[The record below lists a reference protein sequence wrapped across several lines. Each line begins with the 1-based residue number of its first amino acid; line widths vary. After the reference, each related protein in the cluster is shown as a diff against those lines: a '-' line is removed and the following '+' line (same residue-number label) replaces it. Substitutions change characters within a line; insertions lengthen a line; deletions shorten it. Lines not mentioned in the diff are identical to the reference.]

1 MIINSIKA
9 LSNKER
15 INLPYQEMLLQPAK
29 KRVTNFEEV
38 PIGYTDQQ
46 AREEAMRCLQ
56 CRKPACVKAC
66 PVAIDIPAFIK
77 LIENGNPA
85 DAAKKIRE
93 TNFLP
98 AACGRV
104 CPQDK
109 QCQAV
114 CVVGRKNHPVGIGD
128 LERYA
133 ADYER
138 QHKTLQLPDIPA
150 ATGKKVAIIGS
161 GPAGLSAAYELRL
174 KGHEAVVFEAFHR
187 AGGVLVY
194 GIPRFRLPLDIID
207 EDIKNLENIG
217 VQFVYN
223 MIIGKVLS
231 LDDLLKTEGFDAVF
245 VGTGAGLPRI
255 LNVPGTNANGVYSAN
270 EYLTRIYLMEADTF
284 PKHSTP
290 LYQGK
295 KVGVI
300 GAGNTAMDVMRTAK
314 RLGAEVTC
322 YYRRSIDE
330 APART
335 EELKHAQQEFL
346 RWKWLSNPVEFIT
359 DENNFVKQIKCEKM
373 ILSDPDESGRRR
385 PVSTGEYFI
394 EDCDT
399 VIMSLGC
406 AVNPII
412 PSTNKDV
419 RVNKWGIIMVDE
431 ETCQTSKPG
440 VFAGGDAI
448 TGGSTVILAM
458 GQAKLAAASIHSY
471 ISGQLK
477 AKPNVPTD
485 PEYYVKEWNLSAVN
499 GKNGKE
505 VLVH

>member
-1 MIINSIKA
+1 MENSLRA

-15 INLPYQEMLLQPAK
+15 INLPHQEMPLRSPEN
-29 KRVTNFEEV
+29 RVTNFEEV
-38 PIGYTDQQ
+38 PLGYTDEQ

-56 CRKPACVKAC
+56 CRKPACVGAC
-66 PVAIDIPAFIK
+66 PVGIDIPAFIK
-77 LIENGNPA
+77 LIEKGETTE
-85 DAAKKIRE
+85 AAKKIRE

-138 QHKTLQLPDIPA
+138 KNNTLELPDIAPS
-150 ATGKKVAIIGS
+150 TGKRVAIIGS
-161 GPAGLSAAYELRL
+161 GPAGLSAAYELRI
-174 KGHEAVVFEAFHR
+174 KGHEVVVFEAFHR
-187 AGGVLVY
+187 AGGVMVY

-207 EDIKNLENIG
+207 DDIRHLENLGI
-217 VQFVYN
+217 QFVYN

-231 LDDLLKTEGFDAVF
+231 LDDLLKEEGFDAVF

-270 EYLTRIYLMEADTF
+270 EYLTRIYLMDADKF
-284 PKHSTP
+284 PQHSTP

-322 YYRRSIDE
+322 YYRRSVEE
-330 APART
+330 APARS
-335 EELKHAQQEFL
+335 EELKHAQQEFIN
-346 RWKWLSNPVEFIT
+346 WKWLSNPVEFIT
-359 DENNFVKQIKCEKM
+359 DEDNFVKQIKCEKM
-373 ILSDPDESGRRR
+373 KLSDPDESGRRS
-385 PVSTGEYFI
+385 PQPTGEFFV

-399 VIMSLGC
+399 VVMSLGC
-406 AVNPII
+406 SVNPII
-412 PSTNKDV
+412 PSTDKNI
-419 RVNKWGIIMVDE
+419 RINKWGVIMVDE
-431 ETCQTSKPG
+431 ETCQTSKTG

-458 GQAKLAAASIHSY
+458 GQAKLAAASIHRFLT
-471 ISGQLK
+471 GKLK
-477 AKPNVPTD
+477 GAPNVPTD
-485 PEYYVKEWNLSAVN
+485 PDYYVKEWNLSAAN